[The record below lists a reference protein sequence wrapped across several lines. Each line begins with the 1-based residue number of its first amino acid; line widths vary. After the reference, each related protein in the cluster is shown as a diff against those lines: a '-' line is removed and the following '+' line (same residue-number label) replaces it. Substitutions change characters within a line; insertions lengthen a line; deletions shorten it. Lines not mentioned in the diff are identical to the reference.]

1 VPLSGGF
8 VPVPNA
14 LFDEVL
20 PTLRDTE
27 LRVLLIVVRQTLG
40 WREGRTRYK
49 RRDWLSRS
57 QLTRRTGRASEAVSA
72 AVDALVRRGL
82 IVVEDTAGNPLATP
96 EARRRHIGRLY
107 YRLGDDGPAGTSGDM
122 WKTGG
127 PCQPVKANTTT
138 AILCWD
144 NIRIGCPP
152 RESGARHETERPLP
166 IRWRGWS
173 RAGADD
179 SR

>member
-1 VPLSGGF
+1 
-8 VPVPNA
+8 VPVPNT

-72 AVDALVRRGL
+72 AVDALARRGL
-82 IVVEDTAGNPLATP
+82 IVVEDTAGNALATP

-107 YRLGDDGPAGTSGDM
+107 YRLPSSAEEGEPGDM
-122 WKTGG
+122 WKTGD
-127 PCQPVKANTTT
+127 PCQPGKANTTT
-138 AILCWD
+138 AIPCWD
-144 NIRIGCPP
+144 NIRGK
-152 RESGARHETERPLP
+152 HP
-166 IRWRGWS
+166 IRGSTPSQGAEHVLRLRRAGWS
-173 RAGADD
+173 RAGAVD
-179 SR
+179 SEP